1 MTIPFLTVKPKSIK
15 LKVSPRFPAL
25 VIGRSG
31 IDVAKQNGNY
41 YLDIDFANYP
51 TSTTLPSGTY
61 TLIFNPVTGVY
72 TLVPPTVFAST
83 VNEAP
88 TDGSIYGRT
97 TISGAATWV
106 NVLPLAGGT
115 MTGLL
120 ILSGDP
126 TTALGATTKQYVD
139 TKIATYLTRNYLT
152 GLGMST
158 PGASTTFTVAV
169 GEAINST
176 NVDMIQLTSP
186 ISKTSGAW
194 AAGTGNGAWDGTG
207 TNPASSSIWQHV
219 YLIKRTDTGIIDALI
234 SASAT
239 SPTVPSPY
247 NEFRRIGAMKTTA
260 TGQWAGFIQVGD
272 EFLWTSIAYD
282 VNNVNPGISTT
293 AYSLNVP
300 TGITVSAHFRA
311 AFTNTVAGHAC
322 YLSSPLSTGAQ
333 TLYSLANPVAAQ
345 TCAGEFNILT
355 NTVGQINALCDVA
368 AGNSLYLAVFGWT
381 DRRGRDA

>member
-15 LKVSPRFPAL
+15 LKISPRFPAL

-31 IDVAKQNGNY
+31 IDVTKQNGNY

-106 NVLPLAGGT
+106 KVLPLAGGT

-158 PGASTTFTVAV
+158 PGASTTFTIAV

-176 NVDMIQLTSP
+176 NVDMIQLTSQ
-186 ISKTSGAW
+186 ISKTSGPW
-194 AAGTGNGAWDGTG
+194 VAGTGNGAWDGTG
-207 TNPASSSIWQHV
+207 TNPASSSIWQH
-219 YLIKRTDTGIIDALI
+219 
-234 SASAT
+234 
-239 SPTVPSPY
+239 
-247 NEFRRIGAMKTTA
+247 
-260 TGQWAGFIQVGD
+260 
-272 EFLWTSIAYD
+272 
-282 VNNVNPGISTT
+282 
-293 AYSLNVP
+293 
-300 TGITVSAHFRA
+300 
-311 AFTNTVAGHAC
+311 
-322 YLSSPLSTGAQ
+322 
-333 TLYSLANPVAAQ
+333 
-345 TCAGEFNILT
+345 
-355 NTVGQINALCDVA
+355 
-368 AGNSLYLAVFGWT
+368 
-381 DRRGRDA
+381 